1 MTLDEGMN
9 ELLIEQHDVGMQL
22 TDDFRDVV
30 EVGAMTV
37 FFAPDVT
44 ETKVEVC

>member
-22 TDDFRDVV
+22 TDELWDVV
-30 EVGAMTV
+30 EMGAVTG